1 VQEWVSQKGVTMSI
15 KYAVLGLLH
24 YKDMHGYQ
32 IKDHIENN
40 FGYMWTVNYGQIYN
54 TLKALVDEGLITLA
68 DVVPYSSGA
77 PHKKLYSITDK
88 GKQDFRTWLTN
99 SPERQM
105 LLRDPFLMRFIFFGF
120 GDKGDALR
128 IIDEQIQLYEQQ
140 FIHRKRNLPRWDKQG
155 MYVHMIAELGLN
167 FNEMFLRWLYRV
179 RGEIRESADK
189 DMHMGAGALS

>member
-1 VQEWVSQKGVTMSI
+1 MSI

-68 DVVPYSSGA
+68 NVVPSSSGA

-128 IIDEQIQLYEQQ
+128 IIDEQIQFYEQQ

-155 MYVHMIAELGLN
+155 MYVRMIAELGLN

-189 DMHMGAGALS
+189 DLHMGAGALF